1 MLIANFVLLAM
12 NVPMVKVIV
21 KILEVPPVAL
31 MPAGT
36 MISMVGI
43 FSLTGSYFDL
53 ILVVA
58 FGGLGYVLR
67 KMDVP
72 TAPVILGILLG
83 GKMEKSLC
91 DAMVLSDTS
100 V

>member
-1 MLIANFVLLAM
+1 
-12 NVPMVKVIV
+12 MVKVFV
-21 KILEVPPVAL
+21 KILEVPPAAL

-36 MISMVGI
+36 MILMVGI

-67 KMDVP
+67 KMDIP

-83 GKMEKSLC
+83 GTPVRC
-91 DAMVLSDTS
+91 DGLVRCQCLGPHIYPPE
-100 V
+100 

>member
-1 MLIANFVLLAM
+1 M
-12 NVPMVKVIV
+12 NVPMVKIFV
-21 KILEVPPVAL
+21 KILEVPPATL
-31 MPAGT
+31 MLAGT
-36 MISMVGI
+36 MISMGGI

-58 FGGLGYVLR
+58 FGGLRYVLR
-67 KMDVP
+67 NMVIP

-91 DAMVLSDTS
+91 DAMVLSDAS